1 MEEKG
6 FAADADMV
14 AGCVN
19 GVPVLK
25 MPRALA
31 EALGFAVTPVKEH
44 EDSKGLWPG
53 NHLRI
58 THAKRPHAGALP
70 GRGGHGLTSSQ
81 RRTTWEPSR

>member
-44 EDSKGLWPG
+44 EDSEDVPD
-53 NHLRI
+53 
-58 THAKRPHAGALP
+58 
-70 GRGGHGLTSSQ
+70 
-81 RRTTWEPSR
+81 E